1 MKKLKNILLGIFMIL
16 VLILLIANNVGFNFL
31 EWGKSKIETS
41 NKENHSEN
49 HSEYPVEKYLSITI
63 QDRTIILNEKEMTI
77 DEFKDEITKYNPN
90 ELNIK
95 LITEEAKRVTY
106 QEVIQIL
113 KDNHFIFTEE

>member
-1 MKKLKNILLGIFMIL
+1 
-16 VLILLIANNVGFNFL
+16 
-31 EWGKSKIETS
+31 
-41 NKENHSEN
+41 
-49 HSEYPVEKYLSITI
+49 
-63 QDRTIILNEKEMTI
+63 MTI